1 MIDKSLFNNGEK
13 IAVALS
19 GGKDSM
25 CLLSLLLENR
35 KQLNIEVCAVHV
47 DHSIRGIDSEND
59 ASFVKNYCE
68 KLDVPIKIY
77 KVDAPLYCKQNGLS
91 LEQGARLLRYG
102 IFNELLA
109 CGYCDK
115 VATAHHKN
123 DNFESLLFNLFRG
136 TGLKGAG
143 GIPRQNG
150 KIIRPLL
157 DVARKQIDNYVK
169 SNNLPFTQDKT
180 NLQDDYSRNYIRNNL
195 VPLIEERFPEAVQ
208 AGARFSLIAKEEDEF
223 LDKLSSQIIEEKNG
237 EFYIPLDKDDVL
249 IKRATIIALN
259 RLGLEKD
266 YEFIHAEQV
275 LSLKNLQSGAM
286 ITLPKGYVA
295 VKEYGFAVL
304 KKGDNQ
310 KDLAE
315 HPFSVGTFEFDGA
328 LAEVSIDN
336 GSHKFDGDKIPDNAV
351 IRTRR
356 EGDVFKKFGS
366 GTKKLKEFLID
377 KKIPLS
383 QRDKLPVI
391 AKDNVVYLVFGV
403 EISDDIKITSDTKT
417 ILYANLKAND

>member
-1 MIDKSLFNNGEK
+1 M
-13 IAVALS
+13 
-19 GGKDSM
+19 
-25 CLLSLLLENR
+25 
-35 KQLNIEVCAVHV
+35 
-47 DHSIRGIDSEND
+47 
-59 ASFVKNYCE
+59 
-68 KLDVPIKIY
+68 
-77 KVDAPLYCKQNGLS
+77 
-91 LEQGARLLRYG
+91 
-102 IFNELLA
+102 
-109 CGYCDK
+109 
-115 VATAHHKN
+115 
-123 DNFESLLFNLFRG
+123 
-136 TGLKGAG
+136 
-143 GIPRQNG
+143 
-150 KIIRPLL
+150 
-157 DVARKQIDNYVK
+157 
-169 SNNLPFTQDKT
+169 
-180 NLQDDYSRNYIRNNL
+180 
-195 VPLIEERFPEAVQ
+195 
-208 AGARFSLIAKEEDEF
+208 
-223 LDKLSSQIIEEKNG
+223 
-237 EFYIPLDKDDVL
+237 

-304 KKGDNQ
+304 KKGYNQ
-310 KDLAE
+310 KDLAKY
-315 HPFSVGTFEFDGA
+315 PFSVGTFEFDGA

-417 ILYANLKAND
+417 ILYANLKAN